1 MLSQR
6 PAMRPIAWIGSA
18 YDDLL
23 GFPEEIRRDA
33 GYQLHRLQSG
43 LEAADWKPM
52 SEIGKGVAEI
62 RLWGKAGAFR
72 ILYLARFDDIV
83 YVLHCFNKKTQ
94 RTSHQDK
101 QIAKVRLHAV
111 LDARRG

>member
-1 MLSQR
+1 
-6 PAMRPIAWIGSA
+6 
-18 YDDLL
+18 
-23 GFPEEIRRDA
+23 
-33 GYQLHRLQSG
+33 
-43 LEAADWKPM
+43 
-52 SEIGKGVAEI
+52 
-62 RLWGKAGAFR
+62 
-72 ILYLARFDDIV
+72 DIV